1 MFPEK
6 QGRAAV
12 KELLE
17 QIARAL
23 VDHPDQVSVRAV
35 VGEQVTVFELRV
47 SPSDL
52 GQIIGR
58 QGRIVQAI
66 HVILS
71 AAGMKLKKR
80 FRLEI
85 LE

>member
-6 QGRAAV
+6 QGRALV

-23 VDHPDQVSVRAV
+23 VDHPDQVSVRAL

-58 QGRIVQAI
+58 QGRIAQAI
-66 HVILS
+66 RVILS

-80 FRLEI
+80 FSFEI

>member
-1 MFPEK
+1 M
-6 QGRAAV
+6 V

-58 QGRIVQAI
+58 QGRTAQAI
-66 HVILS
+66 RVILS
-71 AAGMKLKKR
+71 AAGMKLRKR
-80 FRLEI
+80 YRLEL

>member
-1 MFPEK
+1 M
-6 QGRAAV
+6 V

-23 VDHPDQVSVRAV
+23 VDHPDQVFVRAV

-58 QGRIVQAI
+58 QGRIAQAI
-66 HVILS
+66 RVILS

-80 FRLEI
+80 FSLEI

>member
-6 QGRAAV
+6 QGRAVV

-58 QGRIVQAI
+58 QGRIAQAI
-66 HVILS
+66 RVILS

-80 FRLEI
+80 FSFEI

>member
-1 MFPEK
+1 M
-6 QGRAAV
+6 V

-47 SPSDL
+47 SPSDF

-66 HVILS
+66 RVILS
-71 AAGMKLKKR
+71 AAGMKLGKR
-80 FRLEI
+80 FGLEI

>member
-1 MFPEK
+1 M
-6 QGRAAV
+6 

-17 QIARAL
+17 QIAKSL

-58 QGRIVQAI
+58 QGRIAQAI
-66 HVILS
+66 RVILS
-71 AAGMKLKKR
+71 AAGMKLGKH
-80 FRLEI
+80 FGLEI

>member
-6 QGRAAV
+6 QGRAVV

-23 VDHPDQVSVRAV
+23 GDHPDQVSVRAV

-58 QGRIVQAI
+58 QGRTAQAI
-66 HVILS
+66 RAKH
-71 AAGMKLKKR
+71 AEENPPK
-80 FRLEI
+80 
-85 LE
+85 

>member
-1 MFPEK
+1 
-6 QGRAAV
+6 
-12 KELLE
+12 
-17 QIARAL
+17 

-58 QGRIVQAI
+58 QGRIAQAI
-66 HVILS
+66 RVILS
-71 AAGMKLKKR
+71 AAGMKLRKR
-80 FRLEI
+80 FSLEI

>member
-6 QGRAAV
+6 QGRAVV
-12 KELLE
+12 KELLDE
-17 QIARAL
+17 IARSL

-58 QGRIVQAI
+58 QGRTAQAI
-66 HVILS
+66 RVILS

-80 FRLEI
+80 FSLEI

>member
-1 MFPEK
+1 M
-6 QGRAAV
+6 

-17 QIARAL
+17 EIAKSL

-58 QGRIVQAI
+58 QGRTAQAI
-66 HVILS
+66 HVNLS

-80 FRLEI
+80 FRNQI

>member
-1 MFPEK
+1 M
-6 QGRAAV
+6 

-47 SPSDL
+47 SPSDFGL
-52 GQIIGR
+52 IIGR
-58 QGRIVQAI
+58 QGRIVKAI
-66 HVILS
+66 RVILS

-80 FRLEI
+80 FSVEI

>member
-6 QGRAAV
+6 QGRALV

-23 VDHPDQVSVRAV
+23 VDHPDQVSVRAL

-58 QGRIVQAI
+58 QGRIAQAI
-66 HVILS
+66 RVILS

-80 FRLEI
+80 FSLEI

>member
-1 MFPEK
+1 M
-6 QGRAAV
+6 

-17 QIARAL
+17 QIARSL

-47 SPSDL
+47 SPSDF

-66 HVILS
+66 RVILS

-80 FRLEI
+80 FSLEL

>member
-6 QGRAAV
+6 QGRAVV

-66 HVILS
+66 RVILS

-80 FRLEI
+80 FSLEI

>member
-1 MFPEK
+1 M
-6 QGRAAV
+6 

-23 VDHPDQVSVRAV
+23 VDHPDQVSVSAV
-35 VGEQVTVFELRV
+35 VGEQLTVFELRV

-58 QGRIVQAI
+58 QGRIAQAI
-66 HVILS
+66 RVILS

-80 FRLEI
+80 FSLEI

>member
-6 QGRAAV
+6 QGRAVV

-17 QIARAL
+17 QIVRAF
-23 VDHPDQVSVRAV
+23 VDYFDQVSVRAV

-66 HVILS
+66 RVILS

-80 FRLEI
+80 FSLEI

>member
-6 QGRAAV
+6 QGRAVV

-17 QIARAL
+17 EIARSL
-23 VDHPDQVSVRAV
+23 VDHPDQVSVHAV
-35 VGEQVTVFELRV
+35 VGEQVTLFELRV

-58 QGRIVQAI
+58 QGRTAQAI
-66 HVILS
+66 RVILS

-80 FRLEI
+80 FSLEI

>member
-6 QGRAAV
+6 QGRAVV

-17 QIARAL
+17 QIARSL

-52 GQIIGR
+52 GLIIGR
-58 QGRIVQAI
+58 QGRIAQAI
-66 HVILS
+66 RVILS

-80 FRLEI
+80 FSLEI

>member
-6 QGRAAV
+6 QGRAVV

-17 QIARAL
+17 QIARSL

-47 SPSDL
+47 SPSDM

-58 QGRIVQAI
+58 QGRIAQAI
-66 HVILS
+66 RAKH
-71 AAGMKLKKR
+71 AQ
-80 FRLEI
+80 EI
-85 LE
+85 PPR

>member
-6 QGRAAV
+6 QGRAVV

-47 SPSDL
+47 SPSDF

-66 HVILS
+66 RVILS
-71 AAGMKLKKR
+71 AAGMNLKKR
-80 FRLEI
+80 FSLEI

>member
-1 MFPEK
+1 M
-6 QGRAAV
+6 

-17 QIARAL
+17 QIARSL

-58 QGRIVQAI
+58 KGRTSQAI
-66 HVILS
+66 RVILS

-80 FRLEI
+80 FSLEI